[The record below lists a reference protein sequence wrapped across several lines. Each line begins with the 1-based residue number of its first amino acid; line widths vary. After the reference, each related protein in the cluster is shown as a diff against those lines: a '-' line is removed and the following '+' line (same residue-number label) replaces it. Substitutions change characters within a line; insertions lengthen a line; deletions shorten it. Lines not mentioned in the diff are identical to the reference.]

1 MRYNKSMS
9 KDVTFSLDTDAASVI
24 LTDMVAPVIKRSAE
38 AIAARARS
46 MAGSMSS
53 DPPEITVTTSV
64 GVNKGGRGRRAIAT
78 VTATGKDAHENYI
91 GHVALAKAKD
101 AGRV

>member
-1 MRYNKSMS
+1 
-9 KDVTFSLDTDAASVI
+9 
-24 LTDMVAPVIKRSAE
+24 MVAPVIKQSAE

-53 DPPEITVTTSV
+53 NPPEITVTTSV

-78 VTATGKDAHENYI
+78 VTATGNDAHQNYI

>member
-1 MRYNKSMS
+1 MAKEVS
-9 KDVTFSLDTDAASVI
+9 FSLDLKGGQDI
-24 LTDMVAPVIKRSAE
+24 LTSMVAPLIKQSGE

-53 DPPEITVTTSV
+53 NPPDITVTTSV
-64 GVNKGGRGRRAIAT
+64 GTIKRGTRAIAT
-78 VTATGKDAHENYI
+78 VRASGDDAHANYI
-91 GHVALAKAKD
+91 GYQALAKAKD